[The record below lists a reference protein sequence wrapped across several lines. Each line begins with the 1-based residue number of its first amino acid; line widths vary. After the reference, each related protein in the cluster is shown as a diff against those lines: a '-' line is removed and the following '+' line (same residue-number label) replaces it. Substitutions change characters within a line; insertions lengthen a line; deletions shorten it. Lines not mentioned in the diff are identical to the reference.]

1 MGRPSSRRPGKPH
14 FQTLLLKAIQF
25 SLINMF
31 TFTIFSSNFLF
42 KQKKIIFFKLFS
54 RIVRE
59 FQTTFFLTAIYFP

>member
-31 TFTIFSSNFLF
+31 TFTTFSSKFLF

-54 RIVRE
+54 HIIRE
-59 FQTTFFLTAIYFP
+59 LQITFFLTAIYFP

>member
-1 MGRPSSRRPGKPH
+1 
-14 FQTLLLKAIQF
+14 
-25 SLINMF
+25 MF

-42 KQKKIIFFKLFS
+42 KQKKIIFFKVFS